1 VSKISRVGTLS
12 LRFTSGSS
20 ITGILALKVSN
31 ETFQVRVIDTNE
43 KVRYEINSA
52 NEDRSIVE
60 L

>member
-12 LRFTSGSS
+12 LRFTSGSL

-43 KVRYEINSA
+43 TVRYEINSA